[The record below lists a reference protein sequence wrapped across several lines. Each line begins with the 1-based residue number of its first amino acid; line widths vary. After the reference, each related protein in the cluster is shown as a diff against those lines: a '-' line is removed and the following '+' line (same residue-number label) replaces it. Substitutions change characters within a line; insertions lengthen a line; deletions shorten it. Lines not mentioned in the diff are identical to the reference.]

1 MSFFPAEEEED
12 GDEGEVDV
20 GAAAPPVHRRVAAGR
35 PEEKRKRE
43 DEKQV
48 KGSVKRDGT
57 LGPRPHPLNE
67 GHNVLHIDYVF

>member
-35 PEEKRKRE
+35 PEEKRERE

-48 KGSVKRDGT
+48 KGSVRRVRKDLGT
-57 LGPRPHPLNE
+57 KTTSFE
-67 GHNVLHIDYVF
+67 